1 MQSHKEL
8 IVWQKGIELV
18 KTIYAL
24 TKTFPK
30 SEVFSPS
37 NQMRRAVVS
46 IPSNIAEGYLR
57 GSSQEYVR
65 FLGIALG
72 SVAELET
79 QLIIAKE
86 LGFGSK
92 NELKNAELLIVEI
105 LKILSVIIKKLRVST
120 S

>member
-1 MQSHKEL
+1 MQ
-8 IVWQKGIELV
+8 
-18 KTIYAL
+18 
-24 TKTFPK
+24 
-30 SEVFSPS
+30 
-37 NQMRRAVVS
+37 RAAVS
-46 IPSNIAEGYLR
+46 IPSNIAKGYLR
-57 GSSQEYVR
+57 GSTQEYAR